1 MVKVLAVKTDDL
13 CLILGPAR
21 WKEKTDSH
29 TLSSASYTNAHP
41 DTYNI
46 NKQTNK
52 QTLKENRLR

>member
-52 QTLKENRLR
+52 R